1 MIDMAPVWW
10 ESPALPNTA
19 DDTSAEAWSVVVL
32 GGSGERIRGVVGPFR
47 APEHAHRYARD
58 EGLRRWLVVP
68 ALCLTMPAGQAAAGV
83 AVL

>member
-1 MIDMAPVWW
+1 MIDVAPVWW
-10 ESPALPNTA
+10 ESPALPDPTGNVTA
-19 DDTSAEAWSVVVL
+19 AAWAVVVL

-47 APEHAHRYARD
+47 APEHAHRYASD

-68 ALCLTMPAGQAAAGV
+68 ALCLMLPAGQVAAGV